1 MDKLNNAFKLL
12 EARDLGKVNR
22 PNLMY
27 HDDTLLRKLSAKA
40 MFKVNI

>member
-27 HDDTLLRKLSAKA
+27 HDTLLRKLSAKA